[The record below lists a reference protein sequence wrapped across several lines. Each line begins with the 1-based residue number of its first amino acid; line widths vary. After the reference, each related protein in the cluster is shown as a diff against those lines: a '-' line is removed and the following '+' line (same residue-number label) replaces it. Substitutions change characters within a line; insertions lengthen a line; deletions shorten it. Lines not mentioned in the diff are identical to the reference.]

1 MGERSVLGRP
11 IGSWVTFW
19 YGLLPALT
27 SKPQFIPASLFSES
41 YYLMVTQTRKANIA
55 RSLSFTWCS
64 LHQELVFF
72 WNYLITSFHPHN
84 TPLKPILLL
93 PPFYNKNW
101 PIDGQDNCPRG
112 QSHDCPWRSCSEIML
127 FATTLCW
134 PWDPVLISCQMVDLQ
149 GLPFTGHRSLGI
161 LANTGH

>member
-1 MGERSVLGRP
+1 MWGSSVLGRP
-11 IGSWVTFW
+11 IGSWVTLW

-112 QSHDCPWRSCSEIML
+112 QSHDWRLGGLALKSCSSPPLCAGLEIL
-127 FATTLCW
+127 FLFHARWLTFRACH
-134 PWDPVLISCQMVDLQ
+134 SQ
-149 GLPFTGHRSLGI
+149 GTGVWEF
-161 LANTGH
+161 